1 MQPPRL
7 KDYLSGCKLQP
18 VEMKEEK
25 ESGGGAINQRGR
37 GQNAKEGLM
46 LIKPELIVYMWLFP
60 VFLFFVFPAACYPL
74 IVLGRK
80 LSYSNIKNV
89 KDTQVVFTRGT
100 ASLPSSG
107 GSRKM
112 AKR

>member
-7 KDYLSGCKLQP
+7 KNYLSGCELQP
-18 VEMKEEK
+18 IEIRREK
-25 ESGGGAINQRGR
+25 RGGGAINKRGR

-46 LIKPELIVYMWLFP
+46 LIKPEFIVYMWLFP
-60 VFLFFVFPAACYPL
+60 AFLFFVFPAVCYPL

-80 LSYSNIKNV
+80 SSSANIKSV
-89 KDTQVVFTRGT
+89 KDTEVVFTRGT
-100 ASLPSSG
+100 ASLSSLG